1 MTVAGFV
8 LLAQLV
14 AFFSVDQSAV
24 VLVRVNGTAITA
36 GDVDF
41 AATQQGL
48 SKEERPQADPKLIEQ
63 LVERQLI
70 RAFLA
75 SQKVQPIADEL
86 QYQIDRAEELIR
98 KRGEDPKK
106 LLAKLGYTPDRL
118 KSELGLPLAWK
129 IYARQTITD
138 QQIKEY
144 FGQHRQELDGTQL
157 RGSQIFLKLSKP
169 QSESELAEKKEKLSN
184 LRREILAGT
193 TSFAG
198 AAKAHSEAP
207 TRENG
212 GDLGLFGW
220 RGKLPGTVSQAAF
233 GLKVNEISDPIVSPF
248 GVHLIQVTERH
259 PGDFSLE
266 DVRPVIMETLSQ
278 QLWKTTVEKQRSTA
292 KIERP

>member
-1 MTVAGFV
+1 MTVVGFV
-8 LLAQLV
+8 LLFQLV
-14 AFFSVDQSAV
+14 AYHSVDQSAV
-24 VLVRVNGTAITA
+24 VHVIGTAITVS
-36 GDVDF
+36 DVDF
-41 AATQQGL
+41 AAMQQGL
-48 SKEERPQADPKLIEQ
+48 SAEERSQADPKLIEQ
-63 LVERQLI
+63 LIERQLI

-75 SQKVQPIADEL
+75 SRKIQPIADEL

-106 LLAKLGYTPDRL
+106 LLTKLGYTPERL

-129 IYARQTITD
+129 VYARQTITV

-144 FGQHRQELDGTQL
+144 FEQHRQELDGTQL
-157 RGSQIFLKLSKP
+157 RGSQIFLKLPKP
-169 QSESELAEKKEKLSN
+169 QNETTLAEKKEKLAD

-193 TSFAG
+193 ISFG
-198 AAKAHSEAP
+198 DAAKRHSEAP

-220 RGKLPGTVSQAAF
+220 RGKLPASVSQAAF

-248 GVHLIQVTERH
+248 GIHLVQVTERH

-266 DVRPVIMETLSQ
+266 DVRPVIMEQLSQ